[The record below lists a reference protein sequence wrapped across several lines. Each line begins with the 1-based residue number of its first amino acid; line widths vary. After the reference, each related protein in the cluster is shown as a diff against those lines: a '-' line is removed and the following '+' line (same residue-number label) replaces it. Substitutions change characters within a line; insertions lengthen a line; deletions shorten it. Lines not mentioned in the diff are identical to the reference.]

1 MTNRLQA
8 VGNNPFARWLADD
21 SFPPHDQDIAAFRYK
36 GMIWFAPVFGGGCV
50 ALMLS
55 ILAMLHPA
63 RDFGG
68 YVGIPIFAWA
78 ATSIVW
84 LVTVT
89 SAVRVRPEALI
100 VDNMV
105 IRHVIPWE
113 RFRGLFVETGMG
125 MFVRLDDDAV
135 VQSSSFGRNLA
146 DAMKGYDHMRV
157 TLEQIRGKC
166 TATRQSRV
174 PVHPPPDYQRLINVP
189 WRLLLGLLVFFEAF
203 SWIAFALHG
212 G

>member
-21 SFPPHDQDIAAFRYK
+21 SFPPHGQDIAVFRYK
-36 GMIWFAPVFGGGCV
+36 GMIWGLPIFGAVCLTV
-50 ALMLS
+50 VLS
-55 ILAMLHPA
+55 ILATLRPA

-78 ATSIVW
+78 ATSIGW

-105 IRHVIPWE
+105 VRHVIPWE

-125 MFVRLDDDAV
+125 MFARLDDDAV
-135 VQSSSFGRNLA
+135 VQSSSFGRSLA
-146 DAMKGYDHMRV
+146 DAMKGYGHMRL
-157 TLEQIRGKC
+157 TLEQIREACKS
-166 TATRQSRV
+166 ARQSHV
-174 PVHPPPDYQRLINVP
+174 LVNPPPGYERRINVP
-189 WRLLLGLLVFFEAF
+189 WRPLLGLLVFFEAF